1 MYVDTQAGKL
11 YGPKASGVWPAW
23 LSLVGPAGPPGTTGA
38 TGPSGAA
45 GPTGPSGS
53 GATFE
58 SSGQVT
64 LDPTVIGPSAYLPLS
79 GYLAAQPTPLPGGT
93 AGTAL
98 EQVLPKAETFT
109 GITLQLITLA
119 PVLIGETVVTA
130 TLYDGFIPVFICPL
144 VIPFLIPPACQFQPV
159 APGRPRLPLKTP
171 ATSVSPL
178 AAGSLGRSSL
188 PPRWA
193 SPPRNHH
200 WFIRS
205 AARHRTPKRLGRRPD
220 PEPEQPSPEP
230 HVDMSTIRR
239 VAPPREAYTVRR
251 IRRSLSHRHWDH
263 RSGSWDRDEP

>member
-144 VIPFLIPPACQFQPV
+144 VIPFFIPPGVPV
-159 APGRPRLPLKTP
+159 SASCTGSAPFAAQDAGYVGLSISSGLPGTQLFAATLGL
-171 ATSVSPL
+171 ATS
-178 AAGSLGRSSL
+178 
-188 PPRWA
+188 
-193 SPPRNHH
+193 
-200 WFIRS
+200 
-205 AARHRTPKRLGRRPD
+205 
-220 PEPEQPSPEP
+220 
-230 HVDMSTIRR
+230 
-239 VAPPREAYTVRR
+239 
-251 IRRSLSHRHWDH
+251 
-263 RSGSWDRDEP
+263 

>member
-1 MYVDTQAGKL
+1 VYVDTQAGKL

-38 TGPSGAA
+38 TGPPGTTGATGPPGTTGATGPSGPT

-79 GYLAAQPTPLPGGT
+79 GYLAAQPTPLPEGT

-178 AAGSLGRSSL
+178 AADSLGRSSL
-188 PPRWA
+188 PPRW
-193 SPPRNHH
+193 PRHLVTV
-200 WFIRS
+200 IGSSGPQRDTGPRS
-205 AARHRTPKRLGRRPD
+205 AWGGDPTLNPSSRHPSRT
-220 PEPEQPSPEP
+220 
-230 HVDMSTIRR
+230 
-239 VAPPREAYTVRR
+239 
-251 IRRSLSHRHWDH
+251 
-263 RSGSWDRDEP
+263 

>member
-1 MYVDTQAGKL
+1 MAQPRRPGRSSRNHRSNRSQWCRRADRSQWVRGNIRVFRTGDSRPDCHRSQRLSPIIRLPRGSAHAPSWGDRRHGPGTSASEGRNLHRHHVAVDNADSTPPRRNRRNGNPL
-11 YGPKASGVWPAW
+11 RRFHSGVHM
-23 LSLVGPAGPPGTTGA
+23 S
-38 TGPSGAA
+38 SRN
-45 GPTGPSGS
+45 
-53 GATFE
+53 TFF
-58 SSGQVT
+58 S
-64 LDPTVIGPSAYLPLS
+64 
-79 GYLAAQPTPLPGGT
+79 
-93 AGTAL
+93 
-98 EQVLPKAETFT
+98 
-109 GITLQLITLA
+109 
-119 PVLIGETVVTA
+119 
-130 TLYDGFIPVFICPL
+130 
-144 VIPFLIPPACQFQPV
+144 PPACQFQPV
-159 APGRPRLPLKTP
+159 VLGRPRLPLKTP

-178 AAGSLGRSSL
+178 AADSLGRSSL

-230 HVDMSTIRR
+230 HVDTSTIRR